1 MYCHRPFNRNV
12 FKNHNARKVGTYV
25 SRSGRNIFK
34 FDMADMGASRYGFIT
49 VRFEIESR

>member
-1 MYCHRPFNRNV
+1 MYL
-12 FKNHNARKVGTYV
+12 A
-25 SRSGRNIFK
+25 RNISK